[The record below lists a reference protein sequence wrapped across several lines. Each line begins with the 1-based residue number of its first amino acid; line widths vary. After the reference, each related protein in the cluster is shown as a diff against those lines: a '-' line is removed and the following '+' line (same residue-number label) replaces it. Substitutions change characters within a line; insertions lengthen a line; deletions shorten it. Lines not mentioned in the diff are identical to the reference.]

1 MEIGCDWSIC
11 QSLSVLNELGT
22 NGAEC
27 CCKVVNGRK
36 GVSALKF
43 LVNPRSLQLE
53 RARVLNEALLML
65 V

>member
-1 MEIGCDWSIC
+1 M
-11 QSLSVLNELGT
+11 LNELGT